1 VQSNNYWSATTNT
14 NNTDNAWNVNMNNGN
29 VNNNNKS
36 NNNYVWPVRGDNDAL
51 HLFSYENIYRQYLKC
66 RRHKRGTINALKYE
80 VNCEENLTSQF
91 FANVYLNQLDQFV
104 KHQLK
109 RRYYIRYCDDFVML
123 SDDRDMLLKWKA
135 EIEKFLRD
143 KLKLRLNK
151 RESFEPV
158 SNGIDFLGYI
168 ARRNYI
174 LVRRRVVNNLKSRL
188 AFYERQLIR
197 NNPPYLKLIYD
208 YQILEK
214 LRATLASYFGHF
226 KWANSY
232 RLQMSLIEKSEL
244 LKRFFTFRGGR
255 LKEDYRIPPNISSL
269 RLQYRYFKTRF
280 PKDVLL
286 FQVGGYYQFYQDES
300 ETAHRLGL
308 KRINRSKTR
317 KVKYGFPIT
326 FAEAYIDRLKRY
338 GKSVTV
344 VGEEDR
350 YLTRVKERLLR
361 YRLVLQSFG

>member
-1 VQSNNYWSATTNT
+1 MQSNNYWSATTNT

-168 ARRNYI
+168 ARRN
-174 LVRRRVVNNLKSRL
+174 
-188 AFYERQLIR
+188 
-197 NNPPYLKLIYD
+197 
-208 YQILEK
+208 
-214 LRATLASYFGHF
+214 
-226 KWANSY
+226 
-232 RLQMSLIEKSEL
+232 
-244 LKRFFTFRGGR
+244 
-255 LKEDYRIPPNISSL
+255 
-269 RLQYRYFKTRF
+269 
-280 PKDVLL
+280 
-286 FQVGGYYQFYQDES
+286 
-300 ETAHRLGL
+300 
-308 KRINRSKTR
+308 
-317 KVKYGFPIT
+317 
-326 FAEAYIDRLKRY
+326 
-338 GKSVTV
+338 
-344 VGEEDR
+344 
-350 YLTRVKERLLR
+350 
-361 YRLVLQSFG
+361 